1 MWHSTAEKKY
11 HLLVTNLDHISYYEG
26 QSLTSTWIFS
36 QVVLQLSLH
45 WFIQFSSVQSLSR
58 VQLFE
63 TLRTAACQASLSI
76 INSRS
81 LLKLM
86 SMESVIPS
94 NHLVLSHPLL
104 HPPSILPSIRVF
116 SNESVLCIRWLNYW
130 SFNFSISHSNEYL
143 GLISFM
149 MDWLDLPAVQGPS
162 RVFSSSLVYYTVFKG
177 GLLQAASFPWYT
189 SESYWPESI

>member
-26 QSLTSTWIFS
+26 QSLTSKWIFS

-94 NHLVLSHPLL
+94 NHLGLSHPLL

-116 SNESVLCIRWLNYW
+116 SNESVLCIRWPNYW
-130 SFNFSISHSNEYL
+130 SFSLNITPSNEHS
-143 GLISFM
+143 GLIPLGIIQ
-149 MDWLDLPAVQGPS
+149 DY
-162 RVFSSSLVYYTVFKG
+162 RFKV
-177 GLLQAASFPWYT
+177 W
-189 SESYWPESI
+189 